1 MHTKGKESRLRTDGG
16 RAARALLARRP
27 PRCMPRRLSCRR
39 RKEARASRAEER
51 CRRLP
56 PASRSAPRRRPRP
69 ARLRAVLT
77 GPLYV
82 DRGGAALLPLDGA
95 RRALRSGRWFPAP
108 GGAIESRSEGPRP
121 RGGGE
126 PARCG
131 PSISPN
137 LANLGQSRPVFSANL
152 GPLSTQSRRDPLAPP
167 SASLS
172 APSRLAL
179 ASLRS
184 FCTFFIW

>member
-1 MHTKGKESRLRTDGG
+1 MAGG
-16 RAARALLARRP
+16 QRARSWRAAHLAACRAASPAAAGRKLARRKPRRGAAASRP
-27 PRCMPRRLSCRR
+27 PRGP
-39 RKEARASRAEER
+39 
-51 CRRLP
+51 P
-56 PASRSAPRRRPRP
+56 PAAAQGGRGSGLFSPGR
-69 ARLRAVLT
+69 
-77 GPLYV
+77 YV